1 MIGNAIIRLNTAPA
15 RFSPL
20 QTVVEN
26 ASGSPNITKPLMF
39 PATYADTTVA
49 ITVMTMLKGLVVNL
63 WWFKVKIKSNSTEQA
78 ANPIIGSGPPASRT
92 IIEPTT
98 PTKEAAPNFPVAH
111 TTSKRTKK
119 TKKSWITGRPVKA
132 KLNGATT
139 RLSAI
144 QSALKMLIKAIS

>member
-1 MIGNAIIRLNTAPA
+1 MIGNAIMRLKTAPT

-26 ASGSPNITKPLMF
+26 ASGNPNITRPLMF
-39 PATYADTTVA
+39 PATYADTMVA
-49 ITVMTMLKGLVVNL
+49 ITAIAMLKRLVVNL
-63 WWFKVKIKSNSTEQA
+63 WWFKIKIESNSTEQT
-78 ANPIIGSGPPASRT
+78 ANPTIGNGPPASRT

-98 PTKEAAPNFPVAH
+98 PTKEATPNFPVVH

-119 TKKSWITGRPVKA
+119 TRKSWIIGRPVKA
-132 KLNGATT
+132 KLRGATT

-144 QSALKMLIKAIS
+144 QKALKMLIKAIS